1 MPPGIFHPKGK
12 DNLVLE
18 ICFKLNI
25 EEYFEL
31 HYFWNFDKVMS
42 TYEELVNIEDQ
53 EETLPNNY
61 NLSAIAQVE
70 YLFNICFGTKF

>member
-1 MPPGIFHPKGK
+1 
-12 DNLVLE
+12 
-18 ICFKLNI
+18 
-25 EEYFEL
+25 
-31 HYFWNFDKVMS
+31 MS

-70 YLFNICFGTKF
+70 YLFNIMLWHKVLVKKKCIA